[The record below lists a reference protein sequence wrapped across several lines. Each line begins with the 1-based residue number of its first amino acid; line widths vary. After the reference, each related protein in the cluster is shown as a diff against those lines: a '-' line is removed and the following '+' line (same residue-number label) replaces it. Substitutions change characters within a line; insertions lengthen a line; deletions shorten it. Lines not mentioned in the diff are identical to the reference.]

1 MSSIADQLERRL
13 APDRLHLLRR
23 AAAIAARRGAR
34 LYLVGGAVRDVLLGG
49 SPTDLD
55 VVADGAFAGLP
66 DALASGL
73 GGRVIARSQFD
84 TAKLAVDDLT
94 LDLARARTESYAR
107 PGALP
112 DVRPGTMREDL
123 TRRDFSV
130 NAMAFSLTE
139 GDWGVLLDP
148 HGGAADLRARLIRV
162 LHPGS
167 FVDDATRILRA
178 VRYAGRLGFEI
189 ESATRGLL
197 ERDLRRLDT
206 ISGDRL
212 RRELALLLA
221 EDEVAHLPEARPRRR
236 RSGRRSSRAGAE
248 AGAPGHPRRPHDRVR
263 SRPAFGDAVP
273 RATRTARR
281 GGHPPRHVRRVGRRR
296 DERRRPRWTAGPP
309 RRPAPP
315 PEPCVRAATPR
326 GAGCDSGRCADVPQ
340 AARRRATAPVPGRA
354 SARQAHARRPRS
366 PRDGSAPGAA
376 RWRAPPRPPRCQ
388 AGRPRLHPRRGGGL
402 RQTQPVRRLGLPR
415 QDQST
420 LDAPRRYGNLGS
432 RCDQTAL
439 V

>member
-1 MSSIADQLERRL
+1 MSSIADQIERRL
-13 APDRLHLLRR
+13 AAPRLNLLRS

-55 VVADGAFAGLP
+55 VVADGVFAGLP

-73 GGRVIARSQFD
+73 GGRVTARSQFD

-112 DVRPGTMREDL
+112 DVRPGTMRQDL
-123 TRRDFSV
+123 ARRDFSV
-130 NAMAFSLTE
+130 NAMAVSLTE

-148 HGGAADLRARLIRV
+148 HGGAADLRAGLIRV
-162 LHPGS
+162 LHSGS

-178 VRYAGRLGFEI
+178 VRYAARLGFEI

-221 EDEVAHLPEARPRRR
+221 EDEWPACLRRARDAGVLGAVHPALALERAPLDILDAHTTVPEA
-236 RSGRRSSRAGAE
+236 
-248 AGAPGHPRRPHDRVR
+248 VR
-263 SRPAFGDAVP
+263 LS
-273 RATRTARR
+273 ATLSF
-281 GGHPPRHVRRVGRRR
+281 
-296 DERRRPRWTAGPP
+296 
-309 RRPAPP
+309 APP
-315 PEPCVRAATPR
+315 EQIGAA
-326 GAGCDSGRCADVPQ
+326 
-340 AARRRATAPVPGRA
+340 AARLDMTGEWA
-354 SARQAHARRPRS
+354 SVTTSVA
-366 PRDGSAPGAA
+366 DL
-376 RWRAPPRPPRCQ
+376 
-388 AGRPRLHPRRGGGL
+388 AGTLDR
-402 RQTQPVRRLGLPR
+402 
-415 QDQST
+415 
-420 LDAPRRYGNLGS
+420 LDAPRLRRSRVYALLRRVEPAAIAGVALTCRRPRAADRLRLYLDELRHVRPLLDGNDLLAMGVLEGP
-432 RCDQTAL
+432 RVGELLHTLLDARLDGL
-439 V
+439 VSTREEEEAYVRRSLTRG

>member
-1 MSSIADQLERRL
+1 M
-13 APDRLHLLRR
+13 
-23 AAAIAARRGAR
+23 
-34 LYLVGGAVRDVLLGG
+34 LLGG

-130 NAMAFSLTE
+130 NAMAVSLTE

-221 EDEVAHLPEARPRRR
+221 EDEWPTCLKRARDAGVLGAVHPALALERAPLDILTVPEAVRLSATLSLAPPEQL
-236 RSGRRSSRAGAE
+236 GA
-248 AGAPGHPRRPHDRVR
+248 A
-263 SRPAFGDAVP
+263 
-273 RATRTARR
+273 ATRLDMSGEWAAVATSVA
-281 GGHPPRHVRRVGRRR
+281 
-296 DERRRPRWTAGPP
+296 DLAGPLD
-309 RRPAPP
+309 R
-315 PEPCVRAATPR
+315 
-326 GAGCDSGRCADVPQ
+326 
-340 AARRRATAPVPGRA
+340 
-354 SARQAHARRPRS
+354 
-366 PRDGSAPGAA
+366 
-376 RWRAPPRPPRCQ
+376 
-388 AGRPRLHPRRGGGL
+388 
-402 RQTQPVRRLGLPR
+402 
-415 QDQST
+415 
-420 LDAPRRYGNLGS
+420 LDAPRLRRSHVYELLRRVEPAAIAGVALTCRRPRAAERLRLYLDELRHVRPLLDGNDLLAMGVVGDAVQAGRVSTREEEEAYVTACPCDGVHPSPIMEAAPVILRSINEVSVPRTSGLG
-432 RCDQTAL
+432 
-439 V
+439 